1 MLHGRWLI
9 NYYIATI
16 EKMHSQPVVL
26 LDYRN
31 DKTGID
37 QVNYLCNVSCQN

>member
-1 MLHGRWLI
+1 MADGLLI
-9 NYYIATI
+9 IILLVATI